1 MATCSPLEKVEVPV
15 PFTSMMP
22 DVVALPTTVKSP
34 ICVDEEFDIL
44 PPSSVRSPL
53 KTPVD
58 EAEKASCTFRLPAIV
73 VEPVDI
79 SAPSKMAR
87 PEKADVLDAENAPL
101 MFKLLTNV
109 DDADDIS
116 PPPDLILNSVVLVE
130 STKRRK
136 SPVWFSVDEA
146 SINIP
151 SVEVAKI
158 LKRAFWLI
166 ATAFVVVP
174 M

>member
-1 MATCSPLEKVEVPV
+1 MVP
-15 PFTSMMP
+15 
-22 DVVALPTTVKSP
+22 A
-34 ICVDEEFDIL
+34 IAA
-44 PPSSVRSPL
+44 
-53 KTPVD
+53 VD

-87 PEKADVLDAENAPL
+87 PEKAEVDEADSAPDAA
-101 MFKLLTNV
+101 MVKR
-109 DDADDIS
+109 D
-116 PPPDLILNSVVLVE
+116 VLVE
-130 STKRRK
+130 STKRSM
-136 SPVWFSVDEA
+136 SPVCERVVEA
-146 SINIP
+146 SIKVP

-174 M
+174 MYTERAPTPGVVVGAR